1 VDTVAP
7 QDRLLDDRWEVGS
20 VLGRGAVADVFAGRD
35 ISTGAPVAVKV
46 VRVTDDDAVARFERE
61 VEALE
66 GVDHD
71 GIVAVLGH
79 GELPDGRPFVV
90 LEQAAGGSLERA
102 LAAGPLGADAA
113 AALGAQLGRA
123 LQHTHERGVVHRDVK
138 PANVLLDDEGRPKLA
153 DFGIAQLAGS
163 ASLTM
168 AGWTMGTPAYLA
180 PEQLEGG
187 EVGPAADVYALGL
200 VVLEAATGERAFPG
214 EGMAAALARL
224 DRPVAVPDTLPAG
237 LAAALRA
244 MTAPEPGDRPSA
256 AAAAALLT
264 AGADAGAT
272 AALPVAATATTA
284 VPRPMPAAP
293 PPGPAAA
300 HAGATGP
307 RRSGPGARRAV
318 LAAAGVVLAVLLALA
333 LADAVS
339 NSGWLP
345 DAPAT
350 TTTTTTTTT
359 VPATTAPPPTA
370 PPDDDRDEGGRG
382 NGHGNGNRPGGGN
395 GNGRG
400 DDD

>member
-1 VDTVAP
+1 VEIVAP
-7 QDRLLDDRWEVGS
+7 EDRLLDHRWEVGE
-20 VLGRGAVADVFAGRD
+20 VLGRGAVADVFAALD
-35 ISTGAPVAVKV
+35 TATGAPVAVKV
-46 VRVTDDDAVARFERE
+46 VRVTDGDAVARFERE
-61 VEALE
+61 IEALE

-79 GELPDGRPFVV
+79 GELADGRPFVV
-90 LEQAAGGSLERA
+90 LEHAAGGSLEGV
-102 LAAGPLGADAA
+102 LARGPLGPAGA

-123 LQHTHERGVVHRDVK
+123 LQHTHQRGVVHRDVK
-138 PANVLLDDEGRPKLA
+138 PANILLDDQGRPKLA

-163 ASLTM
+163 ATLTL

-180 PEQLEGG
+180 PEQLQGG
-187 EVGPAADVYALGL
+187 AVGPAADVYALGL

-224 DRPVAVPDTLPAG
+224 DRPVAVPDSLPVG

-256 AAAAALLT
+256 GSAAELLT
-264 AGADAGAT
+264 AGSDAGAT
-272 AALPVAATATTA
+272 AALPVSATATTA
-284 VPRPMPAAP
+284 LLQPARVAAGAAP
-293 PPGPAAA
+293 LATRRGAAR
-300 HAGATGP
+300 AGRA
-307 RRSGPGARRAV
+307 GPGTRRAA
-318 LAAAGVVLAVLLALA
+318 LAVAGVVLAPLLALG
-333 LADAVS
+333 LADSVS

-350 TTTTTTTTT
+350 TTTSTATTTLPPT
-359 VPATTAPPPTA
+359 TTAPPPTA
-370 PPDDDRDEGGRG
+370 PPDDDDDEGGG
-382 NGHGNGNRPGGGN
+382 NGN